1 MLGAIAGDIIGSVY
15 EFSPIKKT
23 DFPLLHK
30 DAVFTD
36 DTVLT
41 IAIAESLLTGK
52 SYTAALKHWGR
63 RYPAAGYGQNFYQW
77 LMSRCSVPYGSWGNG
92 SAMRVS
98 PIGWAFDSLEET
110 LLEAAATAA
119 PTHNHP
125 DGIQGAQAIAGAIW
139 HARNGHSKEEIKKWV
154 EESIGYTLPATV
166 ASIRPAYGFDVSCQG
181 SVPQAIQCFLEAEST
196 EEAIRLAVSL
206 GGDADT
212 QACMAG
218 ALGEAYWGIKE
229 TLAKEISG
237 RLPEGM
243 QQILLQFRERFI
255 CPKLHHSDSDGSSA
269 S

>member
-1 MLGAIAGDIIGSVY
+1 MIGAIAGDIIGSVY
-15 EFSPIKKT
+15 EFSPIKRT
-23 DFPLLHK
+23 DFPLLQE
-30 DAVFTD
+30 ASVFTD

-41 IAIAESLLTGK
+41 VAIAESILTGK

-110 LLEAAATAA
+110 LNQATLSAM

-125 DGIQGAQAIAGAIW
+125 EGIKGAQAVAGSIW
-139 HARNGHSKEEIKKWV
+139 LARNKQSKKEISDWLAQT
-154 EESIGYTLPATV
+154 IGYDMSATV
-166 ASIRPAYGFDVSCQG
+166 DAIRQDYTFDVSCAG
-181 SVPQAIQCFLEAEST
+181 SVPQALRCFLEANTT

-212 QACMAG
+212 QAAIAG
-218 ALGEAYWGIKE
+218 SVAEAAWSVNSSLKQ
-229 TLAKEISG
+229 EITK
-237 RLPEGM
+237 RLPEDM
-243 QQILLQFRERFI
+243 QEVLLSFNARFNSL
-255 CPKLHHSDSDGSSA
+255 K
-269 S
+269 

>member
-15 EFSPIKKT
+15 EHSPIKKT
-23 DFPLLHK
+23 DFPLLHEE
-30 DAVFTD
+30 AVFTD

-92 SAMRVS
+92 AAMRVS
-98 PIGWAFDSLEET
+98 PVGWAFDSLEKT
-110 LLEAAATAA
+110 LQEAAATAA

-125 DGIQGAQAIAGAIW
+125 DGILGAQAIAGAIW
-139 HARNGHSKEEIKKWV
+139 LARLGHSKEEIKVWV
-154 EESIGYTLPATV
+154 ETSIGYTLPASV
-166 ASIRPAYGFDVSCQG
+166 GGIRAAYRFDVSCKG
-181 SVPQAIQCFLEAEST
+181 SVPEAIQCFLEAATT
-196 EEAIRLAVSL
+196 EEAIRLAISL

-218 ALGEAYWGIKE
+218 ALGEAYWGMDE
-229 TLAKEISG
+229 ALAKEISG
-237 RLPEGM
+237 RLPAPM

-255 CPKLHHSDSDGSSA
+255 FPKLHHPESGGSSA